1 MRKQETARK
10 RLFEIITIGTREDS
24 LSRLFDIVLSATIFL
39 NILITIL
46 LTFKR
51 FESLFS
57 VFRIV
62 EIVTL
67 SLFCVE
73 YVLRIFTADFLYP
86 EVSRPKAILKFVLS
100 FDGIVDL
107 LTIIPLVSLTGFVAF
122 RLLRVV
128 RILHLFRINA
138 NFDSFNV
145 IALVLKDKSK
155 QIISS
160 VIIILIFMLASSLGI
175 YSVEH
180 EAQPDAFQNA
190 FSGIWWSMSAL
201 LTVGYGDIYPITV
214 LGKIMGIIVAFL
226 GVGLVAIPTGIISA
240 GFVEHYSFKVQS
252 EKKIPDIRDI
262 GEVFLCPGHESIGKT
277 IAEATKDRT
286 VKVLL
291 IIRGDLQLIPSPSL
305 VLEEGDIAIVESDR
319 IVKKKH

>member
-1 MRKQETARK
+1 MKKTESRRK
-10 RLFEIITIGTREDS
+10 RLFEIITIGTKEDFA
-24 LSRLFDIVLSATIFL
+24 SRLFDIALSITIFL
-39 NILITIL
+39 NILVTIL

-51 FESLFS
+51 FESSFG
-57 VFRIV
+57 VFRII

-73 YVLRIFTADFLYP
+73 YILRIITADYLYP
-86 EVSRPKAILKFVLS
+86 EVSKSKAILKFVIS

-107 LTIIPLVSLTGFVAF
+107 LTIIPLVSLSGFVAF

-138 NFDSFNV
+138 SFDSFNV
-145 IALVLKDKSK
+145 IALVLKDKWK
-155 QIISS
+155 QITSS

-240 GFVEHYSFKVQS
+240 GFVEHYSFKAQS
-252 EKKIPDIRDI
+252 EKKLPDIKDI
-262 GEVFLCPGHESIGKT
+262 GEILITPGHESIGKT

-286 VKVLL
+286 IKVLL
-291 IIRGDLQLIPSPSL
+291 VIRENLQLIPSPSL
-305 VLEEGDIAIVESDR
+305 VFEEGDIVIVESDR

>member
-1 MRKQETARK
+1 MKKSESRRK
-10 RLFEIITIGTREDS
+10 RIFEIITIGTKEDTA
-24 LSRLFDIVLSATIFL
+24 SRFFDVALSATIFI
-39 NILITIL
+39 NILVTIL
-46 LTFKR
+46 LTFKK
-51 FESLFS
+51 FETFFT
-57 VFRIV
+57 VFQII

-73 YVLRIFTADFLYP
+73 YVLRIITADYLYP
-86 EVSRPKAILKFVLS
+86 EVKKSTAVIKFIFS

-128 RILHLFRINA
+128 RIFHLFRINA
-138 NFDSFNV
+138 SFDSFNI
-145 IALVLKDKSK
+145 IALVLKDKWK
-155 QIISS
+155 QITSS

-252 EKKIPDIRDI
+252 EKKLPDIRDI
-262 GEVFLCPGHESIGKT
+262 GEVYLCPGHESVGKT

-291 IIRGDLQLIPSPSL
+291 IIRGNLQLIPSPSL

-319 IVKKKH
+319 IIKKKH